1 MRWLLSCLIFLIFA
15 AQSFGHDPS
24 ISGLKI
30 ILDKDGAVVSV
41 LTHINNLGKTDP
53 KATYAKEIKMLVNGQ
68 PWVCRNPDIMLDKK
82 SDIVTLQAKIDV
94 PVETVEVT
102 DRLFPDNPNS
112 KTIITVMKDGASVG
126 DAVLTTDFK
135 AWKYVGVARKDS
147 HEKVTET
154 SVAKTFM
161 TFLTMGIGHILS
173 GPDHLL
179 FIFGLMLARPRIKEL
194 LKVATAFT
202 IAHSITLS
210 LCALNIF
217 TLPSR
222 IVEPL
227 IALSIV
233 AVAAEKFLKPND
245 QVWRTIAIAFFF
257 GLIHGFG
264 FAGALTEAGLPANRA
279 AVALLSFNLGVEV
292 VQASLILITIPILV
306 WFANKR
312 PKIYAPATTV
322 CAVLISLAGGFW
334 FVERLVHGG

>member
-1 MRWLLSCLIFLIFA
+1 MRWLFSCLILMAIAACSFA
-15 AQSFGHDPS
+15 HDSS

-30 ILDKDGAVVSV
+30 ILDKEGALVSV
-41 LTHINNLGKTDP
+41 MTHIADFGKLDP
-53 KATYAKEIKMLVNGQ
+53 RENIAKQVKLAVNGRI
-68 PWVCRNPDIMLDKK
+68 WICENPQISVDKPTG
-82 SDIVTLQAKIDV
+82 SITLQARINQ
-94 PVETVEVT
+94 PVESVEVIE
-102 DRLFPDNPNS
+102 RLFANNSNS
-112 KTIITVMKDGASVG
+112 KTIVTVMKDGEAVG
-126 DAVLTTDFK
+126 EGVLTAEFK
-135 AWKYVGVARKDS
+135 SWTYGLVTKTSAM
-147 HEKVTET
+147 KV
-154 SVAKTFM
+154 FRD
-161 TFLTMGIGHILS
+161 FLTMGIGHILS

-245 QVWRTIAIAFFF
+245 KVWRTVAIAFFF

-264 FAGALTEAGLPANRA
+264 FAGALTEAGLPAHQA
-279 AVALLSFNLGVEV
+279 ALSLAAFNIGVEV
-292 VQASLILITIPILV
+292 VQASLILITIPVLL
-306 WFANKR
+306 WFTDKK
-312 PKIYAPATTV
+312 PKLYAPATTV
-322 CAVLISLAGGFW
+322 CAVFISLAGAFW
-334 FVERLVHGG
+334 FVERIVRGG